1 MCLDMLNDQNLDLNK
16 LRIFTAIYESK
27 SVTKAGERLRV
38 TPSAVSQSLTQL
50 ESELGFHL
58 FQRISKKLLPT
69 AQADSLF
76 SVVQKYNVE
85 LGEYLIRARES
96 KNTISGLL
104 KIGAPPEFGSRQVV
118 QCASSFFKHKDARF
132 QIEFGL
138 PDDLLQKVVSQ
149 ELDFAFC
156 DGGPYLKKYSKLV
169 VYQTVFKEEAVLVCS
184 REFFQKEVKG
194 DFSYGH
200 LSSLPHSDYRS
211 DSKVINLWYEHHFG
225 KVPTSM
231 DLRFSASHVNAMVQ
245 AALAGMGLVFIPTHL
260 IQAELK
266 TKKLIAIPTKKS
278 AYVNPI
284 VLVQKADKVPTLLER
299 KFISTF
305 IDEAQHIS
313 P

>member
-1 MCLDMLNDQNLDLNK
+1 MFLDMLNNQNLDLNK
-16 LRIFTAIYESK
+16 LRIFTAIYETK

-76 SVVQKYNVE
+76 SVVQKYNME
-85 LGEYLIRARES
+85 LSECLTQARAS

-118 QCASSFFKHKDARF
+118 QRASSFFKHHDARF

-138 PDDLLQKVVSQ
+138 PDELLQKVVSQ

-156 DGGPYLKKYSKLV
+156 DGGPYLKKYSKLILH
-169 VYQTVFKEEAVLVCS
+169 QTVFKEEAVLVCS
-184 REFFQKEVKG
+184 REFYQMEVRG
-194 DFSYGH
+194 DYSFGH
-200 LSSLPHSDYRS
+200 LSSLPHSEYRP
-211 DSKVINLWYEHHFG
+211 DRKVLNLWYQHHFG
-225 KVPTSM
+225 KTPVSL
-231 DLRFSASHVNAMVQ
+231 DLRLSAPQVNAMIQ

-266 TKKLIAIPTKKS
+266 SKKLVVIPTKKS

-284 VLVQKADKVPTLLER
+284 VLVQKADKVPTLLEK
-299 KFISTF
+299 KFISKF
-305 IDEAQHIS
+305 IDEA
-313 P
+313 